1 MNRVTTE
8 IERLG
13 FEHSC
18 IGLARQLGR
27 RAGIQRVDVDER
39 TNRATITYD
48 DARLTPS
55 RVRDLIAEC
64 GYEVRD
70 ATIGEDTSG
79 TTVKAGARPRR
90 GT

>member
-18 IGLARQLGR
+18 VGLARQLGH
-27 RAGIQRVDVDER
+27 RAGIQGVDVDER

-48 DARLTPS
+48 DTRLTAS
-55 RVRDLIAEC
+55 HVRYLIAEC
-64 GYEVRD
+64 GYEVHD
-70 ATIGEDTSG
+70 ATVRGDASG
-79 TTVKAGARPRR
+79 IADNHAVPA
-90 GT
+90 

>member
-1 MNRVTTE
+1 MNHVTTE

-18 IGLARQLGR
+18 VGLARQLGH

-55 RVRDLIAEC
+55 HVRHLIAEC
-64 GYEVRD
+64 GYEVRH
-70 ATIGEDTSG
+70 
-79 TTVKAGARPRR
+79 TTVHDNASSATRNRAGPA
-90 GT
+90 